1 MGFVKSTIDM
11 NKPKF
16 EIRNSA
22 GSQYHF
28 VLIAENGEIVAT
40 SENYVTR
47 SGCENGITAIQRIA
61 ADADIIDATE

>member
-1 MGFVKSTIDM
+1 M

-16 EIRNSA
+16 EIRDSA

-40 SENYVTR
+40 SENYVTH
-47 SGCENGITAIQRIA
+47 SGCERGIDSVKRLA

>member
-1 MGFVKSTIDM
+1 M

-40 SENYVTR
+40 SENYITQ
-47 SGCENGITAIQRIA
+47 SGCEHGIDCVKKLA
-61 ADADIIDATE
+61 ANADIIDATE